1 MYVYSRAFCVCV
13 CVFDVRVNVCS
24 VCVHECTFVLE
35 LGVQRPTLG
44 AFHCFFSTLVF
55 GFPIEAGPHPLA
67 RLAGQ

>member
-1 MYVYSRAFCVCV
+1 M

-24 VCVHECTFVLE
+24 VCVHECMFVLG
-35 LGVQRPTLG
+35 LGAQRPALG

-55 GFPIEAGPHPLA
+55 GFPTEAGPHPLT